1 MRPNTPRCIL
11 VGVDAFKDHPEDGD
25 IGECDGGYLRSMID
39 YDETFDADD
48 ARNPP
53 EDRTDWDEE
62 DEDDYEGG
70 IPI

>member
-1 MRPNTPRCIL
+1 MVVAHIL
-11 VGVDAFKDHPEDGD
+11 GDASSPGHPKFG
-25 IGECDGGYLRSMID
+25 ITIPGTMID